1 MDTVKYMNNWL
12 ESAERDLKTADSLFL
27 NAKYDWCLFIGH
39 LVIEKTLKALY
50 MKKQNK
56 VPPKTHNLIKLAKSL
71 EIDLAEEQIALL
83 LRINDFNIE
92 ARYPDERD
100 SFHNLCTMEFT
111 QEYLEKI
118 KEIYRWLLLQIK
130 R

>member
-39 LVIEKTLKALY
+39 LVIEKALKALY
-50 MKKQNK
+50 MKKKNIA
-56 VPPKTHNLIKLAKSL
+56 PPKTHNLIGLTENL
-71 EIDLAEEQIALL
+71 EIHLTEEQIVLL
-83 LRINDFNIE
+83 SRISDFNID
-92 ARYPDERD
+92 ARYPNEKD
-100 SFHNLCTMEFT
+100 SFHNLCTKEFT
-111 QEYLEKI
+111 REYLGKI

-130 R
+130 Q